1 MVEPGGK
8 GYCPCEYIPRVREA
22 ACLKDSLPADPL
34 QPTFALEI
42 SCRCNGLLL
51 AALPGTPWSLSVR
64 AVDRRFSMPSDRD
77 SSGPGL
83 CPSVCCQVSEG
94 RWKDLFLTSRFLA
107 ARHRPHNPKA
117 VLPLCRAWIHPAP
130 ALAGAARTVDIM
142 FCPIPPL
149 SRAKLLFWNSLFMR
163 KYFEVCR
170 LFTSVLFFL
179 PIFSFQ
185 RVGVSS
191 PTFNTWAHGHL

>member
-83 CPSVCCQVSEG
+83 CPFFCLLSGIGGEVEG
-94 RWKDLFLTSRFLA
+94 PLFDIS
-107 ARHRPHNPKA
+107 
-117 VLPLCRAWIHPAP
+117 LPGSQAQ
-130 ALAGAARTVDIM
+130 T
-142 FCPIPPL
+142 
-149 SRAKLLFWNSLFMR
+149 
-163 KYFEVCR
+163 
-170 LFTSVLFFL
+170 T
-179 PIFSFQ
+179 
-185 RVGVSS
+185 
-191 PTFNTWAHGHL
+191 